1 MPPLKDV
8 TTMVT
13 AARSRNIRF
22 NFIIQN
28 YAQLSKVYGKEEG
41 DTIKGNCG
49 NIIYLISSEI
59 AALEEISKMCGEVK
73 SKEKEKTSSMPLV
86 TVSDLQRLPQWTMIV
101 LRLRMMPFK
110 TKMKPN
116 WQMEKE
122 NLWGKSYPK
131 AKYPTREKH
140 EIELFDVKGFV
151 QKYKEEKINEMMN
164 GNGSMPFMPSPKGPS
179 PFIPPM
185 FNQPNPNNSFNVDDL
200 VKRIDA
206 KIAELEAE
214 EEKEKQEEERK
225 QHAKATKKELDETII
240 DGSDIFEDIKKKI
253 DSKEEKKQSKPA
265 NKDLD
270 ATIIDDSDIFE
281 DIKNEFDLRKNDE
294 KPKHNSGITDDQFF
308 DDFFNDDE

>member
-1 MPPLKDV
+1 
-8 TTMVT
+8 MVT

-49 NIIYLISSEI
+49 NIIYLISSEL

-86 TVSDLQRLPQWTMIV
+86 TVSDLQRLPKWTMIV

-110 TKMKPN
+110 TKLTPN

-122 NLWGKSYPK
+122 NMWGVKYPK
-131 AKYPTREKH
+131 ATYPTRQKH
-140 EIELFDVKGFV
+140 KIELFDIKGFV
-151 QKYKEEKINEMMN
+151 QKKKEEKINEMMN
-164 GNGSMPFMPSPKGPS
+164 GNGDMPFMTSPRGNT

-185 FNQPNPNNSFNVDDL
+185 FNQRPKDNSFNVDDL

-214 EEKEKQEEERK
+214 EEKEKQEQEKKK
-225 QHAKATKKELDETII
+225 QTKKETEEKQTQEKEANKPSEEHEII
-240 DGSDIFEDIKKKI
+240 D
-253 DSKEEKKQSKPA
+253 
-265 NKDLD
+265 
-270 ATIIDDSDIFE
+270 IIDD
-281 DIKNEFDLRKNDE
+281 IKDDFDLTE
-294 KPKHNSGITDDQFF
+294 SKPENKQTNKITDDQFF
-308 DDFFNDDE
+308 DDFFNDEE